1 MEKDQAIKELFSK
14 IPNELYLLTAV
25 ELVNRT
31 SSESSQQ
38 ELDLAKQALRF
49 LRIQAA
55 KGDIEAKIKISTL
68 LDNDHQRT
76 GIIQRDIKE
85 ATLWARSVFDRRLS
99 KALGP
104 CVSEIIQLAEQHQ
117 MGNTHLIDRML
128 HRVQSIEQSQDTT
141 KREQKLLKNLSYLVG
156 VLFIDGTGV
165 DRDVSRGID
174 YLTKASENSHEGAG
188 VELAK
193 ILSDPFKYPKEY
205 DMEKSL
211 AIYESV
217 VEKQQNRTTSSD
229 ARALTDLAR
238 VYYEGSAT
246 VSRDIEKAYRYARR
260 VAGSI
265 GEQFCQFIVGDV
277 LLNPPAEIKQD
288 IRQAVFWLTQSAE
301 QGFPLAVETLSRL
314 YFEGKVE
321 GIKKDYEQARYWC
334 MIGDDIW
341 PSGLGYCQTCL
352 GDMYWQGL
360 GVPRDLLRSFEYY
373 QKAATQQD
381 APQNYARYMLGEM
394 FFKADGWEHN
404 LGLAAEYYKMAANEN
419 YEPALQRLAELE
431 AIEQEN
437 KRILE
442 EKANKR
448 RSTWR
453 IWSVFSSRNKVTV

>member
-25 ELVNRT
+25 ELVNRI
-31 SSESSQQ
+31 SSESSQLD
-38 ELDLAKQALRF
+38 LDLAKQALRF

-55 KGDIEAKIKISTL
+55 KGDIEAKIKLSTL
-68 LDNDHQRT
+68 LDYDSNDSQSSRA
-76 GIIQRDIKE
+76 IQKDMKE
-85 ATLWARSVFDRRLS
+85 ATIWARSVFDRRLS

-104 CVSEIIQLAEQHQ
+104 CVSEIIHLAEQQHEEE
-117 MGNTHLIDRML
+117 GGSNLIDHIL
-128 HRVQSIEQSQDTT
+128 NRVQSIEQKGQSQDSSTEENAKSI
-141 KREQKLLKNLSYLVG
+141 KREQKLLKSLSYLAG

-174 YLTKASENSHEGAG
+174 YLTKASESGHEGAG

-217 VEKQQNRTTSSD
+217 VEKQQNRSASSD
-229 ARALTDLAR
+229 ACALTDLAR

-246 VSRDIEKAYRYARR
+246 IARDIEKAYTYARR
-260 VAGSI
+260 VAGLI

-277 LLNPPAEIKQD
+277 LLNPPNQSSHIKQD
-288 IRQAVFWLTQSAE
+288 VQQAVFWLTQSAE

-314 YFEGKVE
+314 YFEGHVE
-321 GIKKDYEQARYWC
+321 GIKRDYEQARYWC
-334 MIGDDIW
+334 LIGDDIW

-352 GDMYWQGL
+352 GDMYRQGL
-360 GVPRDLLRSFEYY
+360 GVPKDLLQSFEYY

-394 FFKADGWEHN
+394 
-404 LGLAAEYYKMAANEN
+404 
-419 YEPALQRLAELE
+419 
-431 AIEQEN
+431 
-437 KRILE
+437 
-442 EKANKR
+442 
-448 RSTWR
+448 
-453 IWSVFSSRNKVTV
+453 